1 MNAGPFTNGVEQL
14 ARVLLHYGVVWLVHA
29 SPALSELADHQTEE
43 AELAFIDVEDTL
55 NSRAQAPCVPLRG
68 ITVLV
73 QGSEGPKEGEIE
85 RVVPEAFK
93 VHLQ

>member
-1 MNAGPFTNGVEQL
+1 M
-14 ARVLLHYGVVWLVHA
+14 WLIHA

-55 NSRAQAPCVPLRG
+55 DSCAEAPCVPLRG

-85 RVVPEAFK
+85 RVVPEAFEG
-93 VHLQ
+93 HLQ